1 MGHTLGTRGDRILV
15 PCADRRVMVDA
26 GHRSVIAVCVHAKSC
41 ELAPRAVRI
50 SPDLGGPSLQSHADF
65 PSDTDHKQWTVAA
78 VFMDGVSAV
87 ISFDVVISEGCMEG
101 ITERMLYE

>member
-1 MGHTLGTRGDRILV
+1 
-15 PCADRRVMVDA
+15 
-26 GHRSVIAVCVHAKSC
+26 
-41 ELAPRAVRI
+41 
-50 SPDLGGPSLQSHADF
+50 LGGPSLQSHADF
-65 PSDTDHKQWTVAA
+65 PSDTDHKQWTVAV